1 VSVTT
6 TKAEAKTDAGADA
19 KSAANGGPVQ
29 SGSAA
34 ARRRVRKARSAGVT
48 VLYLVLALVVGLAI
62 WQIAI
67 EIYSP
72 APYIIPSPR
81 SVWHALTSLVWADP
95 TMTGGL
101 WEAMGATLKATLI
114 GFAIGGGGGIILGIA
129 AGEFKL
135 VQRLLYPYLV
145 AIQSLPKV
153 ALVPLLATWFGFG
166 LTAKTS
172 LVVLFVFFPVLV
184 NTLQGVVT
192 AEQDR
197 IDLVKSLS
205 GSRWQ
210 QLWRVR
216 LFSALPGIFTGLEL
230 GITYAFLG
238 AVLAEMS
245 GSQDGVG
252 VLISQFQNNSDTQA
266 TFATLIVLAVV
277 GYVLNTILRFIHKKV
292 VFWEATSTNDFRA
305 TNANG

>member
-1 VSVTT
+1 MSVTT
-6 TKAEAKTDAGADA
+6 KPERTAPAPAADR
-19 KSAANGGPVQ
+19 PVQ
-29 SGSAA
+29 AGPSS
-34 ARRRVRKARSAGVT
+34 RRRRLRKARGAGVSA
-48 VLYLVLALVVGLAI
+48 LYLLLALIVGLVV
-62 WQIAI
+62 WQLII
-67 EIYSP
+67 EIYHP
-72 APYIIPSPR
+72 AQYIIPPPKD
-81 SVWHALTSLVWADP
+81 VWHALTSLVWADP
-95 TMTGGL
+95 STPGGL
-101 WEAMGATLKATLI
+101 WKALGATMKATLL
-114 GFAIGGGGGIILGIA
+114 GFAIGGGGGVVLGIA
-129 AGEFKL
+129 AGEFRI

-197 IDLVKSLS
+197 IDLVRSLS

-252 VLISQFQNNSDTQA
+252 VLISQYQNNSDTQA

-277 GYVLNTILRFIHKKV
+277 GYLLNAILRFAHRRV
-292 VFWEATSTNDFRA
+292 VFWETTSDKDFSA

>member
-1 VSVTT
+1 
-6 TKAEAKTDAGADA
+6 
-19 KSAANGGPVQ
+19 
-29 SGSAA
+29 
-34 ARRRVRKARSAGVT
+34 
-48 VLYLVLALVVGLAI
+48 VV
-62 WQIAI
+62 
-67 EIYSP
+67 
-72 APYIIPSPR
+72 
-81 SVWHALTSLVWADP
+81 
-95 TMTGGL
+95 
-101 WEAMGATLKATLI
+101 
-114 GFAIGGGGGIILGIA
+114 LGIA
-129 AGEFKL
+129 AGEFRI

-197 IDLVKSLS
+197 IDLVRSLS

-252 VLISQFQNNSDTQA
+252 VLISQYQNNSDTQA

-277 GYVLNTILRFIHKKV
+277 GYLLNAILRFAHRRV
-292 VFWEATSTNDFRA
+292 VFWETTSDKDFSA

>member
-1 VSVTT
+1 MSATTAKPGRRQADSV
-6 TKAEAKTDAGADA
+6 
-19 KSAANGGPVQ
+19 SAAGIGRPVAA
-29 SGSAA
+29 GSPR
-34 ARRRVRKARSAGVT
+34 ARRLRRAGT
-48 VLYLVLALVVGLAI
+48 AGLSTLYLLIALVVGLAV
-62 WQIAI
+62 WQLVI
-67 EIYSP
+67 EIYHP
-72 APYIIPSPR
+72 APYIIPSPH
-81 SVWHALTSLVWADP
+81 SVWHAFSSLVFADP
-95 TMTGGL
+95 STPGGL
-101 WEAMGATLKATLI
+101 WEAMGATLEATAL
-114 GFAIGGGGGIILGIA
+114 GFAIGGGAGVLLGIA
-129 AGEFKL
+129 AGEFRI

-192 AEQDR
+192 ADQDR
-197 IDLVKSLS
+197 IDVVRSLS

-216 LFSALPGIFTGLEL
+216 MFSALPLIFTGLEL

-245 GSQDGVG
+245 GSQKGVG

-277 GYVLNTILRFIHKKV
+277 GYLLNGVLRFAHRRL
-292 VFWEATSTNDFRA
+292 VFWESGSAKDFRA
-305 TNANG
+305 TNPGG

>member
-6 TKAEAKTDAGADA
+6 TTKQTTNPAGTAGARKAAEAPT
-19 KSAANGGPVQ
+19 VL
-29 SGSAA
+29 
-34 ARRRVRKARSAGVT
+34 RRRLRKARGGTISFG
-48 VLYLVLALVVGLAI
+48 YLLLALVIGLVV
-62 WQIAI
+62 WQLVI
-67 EIYSP
+67 EIKHP
-72 APYIIPSPR
+72 APYIIPAPR
-81 SVWHALTSLVWADP
+81 SVWHALTALVWADP
-95 TMTGGL
+95 SAPGGMWQAL
-101 WEAMGATLKATLI
+101 GATMQATLL
-114 GFAIGGGGGIILGIA
+114 GFAIGGGAGVVLGVA
-129 AGEFKL
+129 AGEFRI

-192 AEQDR
+192 ADQDR
-197 IDLVKSLS
+197 IDLVRSLS

-210 QLWRVR
+210 QLTRVR

-245 GSQDGVG
+245 GSQKGVG

-266 TFATLIVLAVV
+266 TFATLIILAVV
-277 GYVLNTILRFIHKKV
+277 GYLLNGILRFAHRRV
-292 VFWEATSTNDFRA
+292 VFWESTSAHDFRA
-305 TNANG
+305 TSANG